1 MTRKLQH
8 LFSRAT
14 LLLLLF
20 FVSGVTFAQDY
31 NQTIKLEIEGE
42 GSADFEYNDVDGS
55 VKNGT
60 LNVGENHFNIK
71 EDMSYGFP
79 IYIINVYPKA
89 ASGYKLSKIYE
100 KQSDFDNWTE
110 KPEWITEVENNGFY
124 PRLIFDPNQKISFKI
139 VFEKTEE
146 DVQPT
151 QTYTVDV
158 VGQGTVD
165 YSYTSESGDV
175 KTGTFVPGEAVGFDN
190 MSMGAAYI
198 IDITPKPAE
207 GYKFAGMKMNGE
219 EVADALQQY
228 NEIGMVTLETAA
240 TDVKLEVTFKEDVP
254 EYNVIYTVTVEGEGT
269 ADYRYYYDDGTNPF
283 AEAKGTFEI
292 GVATGLNPKL
302 MGSNYGVDIYPK
314 PAEGYKFVNAL
325 VNGTE
330 VKNAVSKYEDF
341 GYFPVNSSE
350 KEIALHLVY
359 EKEAVENPYTY
370 TVTIEGE
377 GSVDYYYLV
386 DKTLAEVRG
395 TIEPGVPLPANPIP
409 SVGIN
414 FTPNPAEG
422 YEFTAAY
429 VDGVEDED
437 AKGQI
442 EMFGYFNVI
451 PQSSEVNVKIVFTKT
466 VELPE
471 EYDMIV
477 NYTQEGEG
485 QVDYFYFIIGTES
498 ASGPLAEGLNV
509 FPEMFKSSSVGYNL
523 TLTPKPAQGYELEGL
538 YVNDKKVTVGG
549 SGYRYTTKVDKETV
563 NVKAVFRLPAAT
575 LVYEAETAE
584 GKISVTDAEGN
595 VLESGSECAVGA
607 NVSIVVTPTSGY
619 VLKSLKAGE
628 TELTVGEPV
637 DGTYTVPYTMVEGEN
652 KIVAEFETTLEPDM
666 YVNLTVEE
674 GEGHIEYWYY
684 LAEPLDATQ
693 EGIFSEGLNKL
704 YNMYYS
710 KISNYSVYVT
720 VVPAEGYTLKSLYI
734 GQTDYSAWYGPNEEF
749 SLMSTSKGDTYEI
762 KVKFEKEAEKADMIV
777 NYTQEGNGNMSYF
790 YYTDDA
796 DATGYMEEGSNEFW
810 DMYLDSYGNYKMYLT
825 ATPEEGSI
833 LKSLTVDGVDKT
845 AEYNESGNLML
856 TSTGGQTFDV
866 KAVFEGEE
874 PEPTGH
880 KVVIRANGDIE
891 YHIKFSNTAE
901 QKQEF
906 YYVSDK
912 DTTVYLPD
920 NAFCGWNYTYNPNF
934 TVKNLLI
941 NGEPLL
947 EPTFTVTSDLEISL
961 DYVETGYYELE
972 FEQPENGEII
982 VEYQVYDMEVYDY
995 VYVPYEAGLTLQ
1007 TGTGYRVT
1015 YIADEDSYIANVK
1028 VNGEEVMTSTIEDP
1042 VYEFVYEENVW
1053 GPVSFEAE
1061 ILTEISVDEV
1071 AAEPVQM
1078 TVYSVDGVLV
1088 RSCLAKDAKE
1098 AVEGL
1103 AKGLYIVNGQKV
1115 VVK

>member
-20 FVSGVTFAQDY
+20 FVSGVTFAQF
-31 NQTIKLEIEGE
+31 TGRIKCEIQGE
-42 GSADFEYNDVDGS
+42 GSASLYGFHDDYTTYTLPIVSGETMEIESIFVNNDESTIVVNSIVGELKDILVDGVHS
-55 VKNGT
+55 KEAWDKYTTGQQPYFLLKKANDFYAELT
-60 LNVGENHFNIK
+60 L
-71 EDMSYGFP
+71 
-79 IYIINVYPKA
+79 
-89 ASGYKLSKIYE
+89 
-100 KQSDFDNWTE
+100 
-110 KPEWITEVENNGFY
+110 
-124 PRLIFDPNQKISFKI
+124 
-139 VFEKTEE
+139 VFEGAEE
-146 DVQPT
+146 PAAT

-175 KTGTFVPGEAVGFDN
+175 KTGTFVPGEATALDN

-485 QVDYFYFIIGTES
+485 SVGYFYFIKGVDS
-498 ASGPLAEGLNV
+498 AEGDLVPGLNV
-509 FPEMFKSSSVGYNL
+509 FPEMYKSSSVGYNL
-523 TLTPKPAQGYELEGL
+523 TLTPKPAQGYELEAL

-549 SGYRYTTKVDKETV
+549 SGYRYTTKVDMETV

-607 NVSIVVTPTSGY
+607 NVNIVVTPTSGY
-619 VLKSLKAGE
+619 VLKSLKVGE

-637 DGTYTVPYTMVEGEN
+637 DGTYTVPYTMVGGEN
-652 KIVAEFETTLEPDM
+652 KIVAEFEMED
-666 YVNLTVEE
+666 YDIIINLTVE
-674 GEGHIEYWYY
+674 GEGSVNYSYQDAEHSGERIEGT
-684 LAEPLDATQ
+684 LVVGE
-693 EGIFSEGLNKL
+693 NKL
-704 YNMYYS
+704 SHIYS
-710 KISNYSVYVT
+710 SIINGYSVVILPEPKPGFRVAAVYENDYEQDEMEEGGYLVGT
-720 VVPAEGYTLKSLYI
+720 KDKKGVV
-734 GQTDYSAWYGPNEEF
+734 NV
-749 SLMSTSKGDTYEI
+749 
-762 KVKFEKEAEKADMIV
+762 KVVFERFATDMII
-777 NYTQEGNGNMSYF
+777 NYTQEGEGVVNYSYF
-790 YYTDDA
+790 LEGDGSG
-796 DATGYMEEGSNEFW
+796 TGNLAAGANEFD
-810 DMYLDSYGNYKMYLT
+810 DMYLASDGYYKMYLT
-825 ATPEEGSI
+825 INPAEGSV
-833 LKSLTVDGVDKT
+833 LKSVTVNGTDMTETYNNDGTLLLKSV
-845 AEYNESGNLML
+845 
-856 TSTGGQTFDV
+856 GGETFDV
-866 KAVFEGEE
+866 KVVFEGEE

-1042 VYEFVYEENVW
+1042 VYEFVYEEKVW

>member
-8 LFSRAT
+8 LFGRAT

-20 FVSGVTFAQDY
+20 FVSGVTFAQIAA
-31 NQTIKLEIEGE
+31 TVKCEIRGE
-42 GSADFEYNDVDGS
+42 GSANLNGLNADWSSFDFPIVSGETYTFDQLYGVSGNNTSISIGTI
-55 VKNGT
+55 KGT
-60 LNVGENHFNIK
+60 LIDILIDGVHNEYSWSRYQG
-71 EDMSYGFP
+71 
-79 IYIINVYPKA
+79 
-89 ASGYKLSKIYE
+89 SGGYSSSILLTP
-100 KQSDFDNWTE
+100 DNDYYAELT
-110 KPEWITEVENNGFY
+110 
-124 PRLIFDPNQKISFKI
+124 L
-139 VFEKTEE
+139 VFEGGEE
-146 DVQPT
+146 PAAT

-158 VGQGTVD
+158 VGQGSVD

-175 KTGTFVPGEAVGFDN
+175 KTGTFEPGVATGFDN

-269 ADYRYYYDDGTNPF
+269 ADYRYYYDDGTNPY

-485 QVDYFYFIIGTES
+485 VVNYSYF
-498 ASGPLAEGLNV
+498 
-509 FPEMFKSSSVGYNL
+509 
-523 TLTPKPAQGYELEGL
+523 LEG
-538 YVNDKKVTVGG
+538 DG
-549 SGYRYTTKVDKETV
+549 SGTG
-563 NVKAVFRLPAAT
+563 NLAA
-575 LVYEAETAE
+575 
-584 GKISVTDAEGN
+584 
-595 VLESGSECAVGA
+595 
-607 NVSIVVTPTSGY
+607 
-619 VLKSLKAGE
+619 
-628 TELTVGEPV
+628 
-637 DGTYTVPYTMVEGEN
+637 GT
-652 KIVAEFETTLEPDM
+652 
-666 YVNLTVEE
+666 
-674 GEGHIEYWYY
+674 
-684 LAEPLDATQ
+684 
-693 EGIFSEGLNKL
+693 
-704 YNMYYS
+704 
-710 KISNYSVYVT
+710 
-720 VVPAEGYTLKSLYI
+720 
-734 GQTDYSAWYGPNEEF
+734 
-749 SLMSTSKGDTYEI
+749 
-762 KVKFEKEAEKADMIV
+762 
-777 NYTQEGNGNMSYF
+777 
-790 YYTDDA
+790 
-796 DATGYMEEGSNEFW
+796 NEFD
-810 DMYLDSYGNYKMYLT
+810 DMYLASDGYYKMYLT
-825 ATPEEGSI
+825 INPAEGSV
-833 LKSLTVDGVDKT
+833 LKSVTVNGTDMTETYNNDGTLLLKSV
-845 AEYNESGNLML
+845 
-856 TSTGGQTFDV
+856 GGETIDV
-866 KAVFEGEE
+866 KVVFEKEQQ
-874 PEPTGH
+874 EPTGH
-880 KVVIRANGDIE
+880 KVVIKANGDIE
-891 YHIKFSNTAE
+891 YHIKFSNVAE

-972 FEQPENGEII
+972 YEQPENGEII
-982 VEYQVYDMEVYDY
+982 VEYEVYDMNVYDY
-995 VYVPYEAGLTLQ
+995 VYVPYEEGLALM

-1028 VNGEEVMTSTIEDP
+1028 VDGEEVMNSTLEDP
-1042 VYEFVYEENVW
+1042 VYEFVYEGKVW
-1053 GPVSFEAE
+1053 GPVLFEAE
-1061 ILTEISVDEV
+1061 ILTEIAVDEV
-1071 AAEPVQM
+1071 VAEPVQM

-1088 RSCLAKDAKE
+1088 RSCLAKDVKE

-1103 AKGLYIVNGQKV
+1103 EKGLYIVNGQKV
-1115 VVK
+1115 LVK

>member
-20 FVSGVTFAQDY
+20 FVSGVTYAQIAA
-31 NQTIKLEIEGE
+31 TVKCEIRGD
-42 GSADFEYNDVDGS
+42 GSANLNGLNNDFTNFDFPIVSGETYTFEQLYGIPGNNTAITIGSIQGTLVDILVDGEHNEYS
-55 VKNGT
+55 WSRFQSSG
-60 LNVGENHFNIK
+60 GY
-71 EDMSYGFP
+71 S
-79 IYIINVYPKA
+79 
-89 ASGYKLSKIYE
+89 ASLLL
-100 KQSDFDNWTE
+100 TA
-110 KPEWITEVENNGFY
+110 ENNY
-124 PRLIFDPNQKISFKI
+124 YAELTL
-139 VFEKTEE
+139 VFEGAEE
-146 DVQPT
+146 PAAT

-165 YSYTSESGDV
+165 YSYRSESGDV

-341 GYFPVNSSE
+341 GYFPVNSPIKNVE
-350 KEIALHLVY
+350 LHLVY

-485 QVDYFYFIIGTES
+485 SVGYFYFIKGVDS
-498 ASGPLAEGLNV
+498 AEGDLVPGLNV
-509 FPEMFKSSSVGYNL
+509 FPEMYKSSSVGYNL
-523 TLTPKPAQGYELEGL
+523 TLTPEPAQGYELEAL

-549 SGYRYTTKVDKETV
+549 SGYRYTTKVDMETV

-607 NVSIVVTPTSGY
+607 NVNIVVTPTSGY
-619 VLKSLKAGE
+619 VLKSLKVGE

-637 DGTYTVPYTMVEGEN
+637 DGTYTVPYTMVGGEN
-652 KIVAEFETTLEPDM
+652 KIVAEFEMED
-666 YVNLTVEE
+666 YDIIINLTVE
-674 GEGHIEYWYY
+674 GEGSVNYSYQDAEHSGERIEGT
-684 LAEPLDATQ
+684 LVVGE
-693 EGIFSEGLNKL
+693 NKL
-704 YNMYYS
+704 SHIYS
-710 KISNYSVYVT
+710 SIINGYSVVILPEPKPGFRVAAVYENDYEQDEMEEGGYLVGT
-720 VVPAEGYTLKSLYI
+720 KDKKGVV
-734 GQTDYSAWYGPNEEF
+734 NV
-749 SLMSTSKGDTYEI
+749 
-762 KVKFEKEAEKADMIV
+762 KVVFERFATDMII
-777 NYTQEGNGNMSYF
+777 NYTQEGEGVVNYSYF
-790 YYTDDA
+790 LEGDGSG
-796 DATGYMEEGSNEFW
+796 TGNLAAGTNEFD
-810 DMYLDSYGNYKMYLT
+810 DMYLASDGYYKMYLT
-825 ATPEEGSI
+825 INPAEGSV
-833 LKSLTVDGVDKT
+833 LKSVTVNGTDMTETYNNDGTLLLKSV
-845 AEYNESGNLML
+845 
-856 TSTGGQTFDV
+856 GGETFDV
-866 KAVFEGEE
+866 KVVFEGEE

-1042 VYEFVYEENVW
+1042 VYEFVYEEKVW